1 MKKCV
6 YAVLASGVIAVA
18 LSAPLGAQATFY
30 ADPTCADQYGF
41 SIACN
46 IKMQNFGGPTM
57 TNPVSVYN
65 IWYGASDNSTVNTLS
80 GFFGNLTGSA
90 YMNISSLY
98 GTTTTINFSGNT
110 FRTAYLGTSLTNTQ
124 LGQIVNDA
132 IADGSVLSSNDA
144 IYNIFTARG
153 IAQTY
158 DNQACAFHS
167 DVSGL
172 KFMWVGSKYFDTG
185 LGCGQGSFDENLT
198 SAASHEMFE
207 TLTDP
212 MVAEANTYAPPLGWY
227 DGGPTNQ
234 GENGDMCN
242 QASFR
247 TTLGGS
253 QYYVQSIF
261 VNDPTYA
268 AGGFC
273 ASGVPLAVVATPEP
287 ASLLLLATGFVSLV
301 GVSVRKRKDQSA

>member
-1 MKKCV
+1 MKNSMR
-6 YAVLASGVIAVA
+6 AALALGAITVGFTAPVA
-18 LSAPLGAQATFY
+18 AQATFFANPSCY
-30 ADPTCADQYGF
+30 SNTTGYP
-41 SIACN
+41 IPCN
-46 IKMQNFGGPTM
+46 VKMEEFGGPIM
-57 TNPVSVYN
+57 SNPVSVYN
-65 IWYGASDNSTVNTLS
+65 IWYGASANSTVNTLS

-90 YMNISSLY
+90 YINISSLY
-98 GTTTTINFSGNT
+98 GSTTTINFGGNT
-110 FRTAYLGTSLTNTQ
+110 FRSAYLGNSLTDAQ

-132 IADGSVLSSNDA
+132 IADALVPSSNDA

-153 IAQTY
+153 ISEQEDAF
-158 DNQACAFHS
+158 ACAFHS

-172 KFMWVGSKYFDTG
+172 KFAWMGSKYFDTG
-185 LGCGQGSFDENLT
+185 NGCGQGTFDENIT

-212 MVAEANTYAPPLGWY
+212 MVNEASTYGPPLGWY
-227 DGGPTNQ
+227 DGGGTNQ

-253 QYYVQSIF
+253 QYYVQAIF
-261 VNDPTYA
+261 VNDPSYA

-273 ASGVPLAVVATPEP
+273 ASGVPVATTATPEP
-287 ASLLLLATGFVSLV
+287 ASLFLV
-301 GVSVRKRKDQSA
+301 GSGLLSVLGLAARRRKA